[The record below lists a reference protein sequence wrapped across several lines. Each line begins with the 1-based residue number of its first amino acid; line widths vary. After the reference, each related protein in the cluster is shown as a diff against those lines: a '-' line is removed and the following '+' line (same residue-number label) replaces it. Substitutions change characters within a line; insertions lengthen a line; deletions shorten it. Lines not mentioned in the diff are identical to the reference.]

1 MRERSLNNLIFRLRQ
16 PVIEFLIVVIGIVA
30 ALSLDNWN
38 NERLD
43 RGRETEYL
51 TRLMSDI
58 ESDLS
63 AFAQTSQAVVEKR
76 RDLELI
82 SRFSRNPDG
91 IEENIVPFLEAL
103 INGNRLGFNIP
114 RGKATT
120 FSDLT
125 NTGNLGLIRRADLRR
140 SILDYYQQRTSSI
153 RRIETRMTEYPGR
166 AYGIIPPE
174 LPSYRIGPVT
184 LPADVQISEDSIEH
198 IVTELQSLQFF
209 LNLNAEQNYSSFL
222 EGVIEDLGA
231 QAEQLLDALRS
242 ELSQ

>member
-1 MRERSLNNLIFRLRQ
+1 LKSLKFRLRQ
-16 PVIEFLIVVIGIVA
+16 PIIEFLIIVIGIVT

-51 TRLMSDI
+51 IRLMSDI
-58 ESDLS
+58 ESDIS
-63 AFAQTSQAVVEKR
+63 EFAQTSQAVVEKR

-125 NTGNLGLIRRADLRR
+125 NTGSLGLIRRADLRQN
-140 SILDYYQQRTSSI
+140 ILDYYQQRSSSI
-153 RRIETRMTEYPGR
+153 RRIETRMTEYPGK

-174 LPSYRIGPVT
+174 LPSYRTSPVK
-184 LPADVQISEDSIEH
+184 LPADVEISEDSVEH

-222 EGVIEDLGA
+222 EGVIDDLGA

>member
-1 MRERSLNNLIFRLRQ
+1 MKSLIFRLRQ
-16 PVIEFLIVVIGIVA
+16 PVIEFLIVVIGIIA

-51 TRLMSDI
+51 IRLKSDI

-63 AFAQTSQAVVEKR
+63 EFALASQAVVEKR

-82 SRFSRNPDG
+82 SRFARNPEG

>member
-1 MRERSLNNLIFRLRQ
+1 MKSLIFRLRQ
-16 PVIEFLIVVIGIVA
+16 PVIEFLIVVIGIIA

-51 TRLMSDI
+51 IRLKSDI

-63 AFAQTSQAVVEKR
+63 EFALISQAVVEKR

-82 SRFSRNPDG
+82 SRFARNPEG

>member
-1 MRERSLNNLIFRLRQ
+1 LKSLIFRLRQ
-16 PVIEFLIVVIGIVA
+16 PVIEFLIVVIGIIA

-51 TRLMSDI
+51 IRLKSDI

-63 AFAQTSQAVVEKR
+63 EFALASQAVVEKR

-82 SRFSRNPDG
+82 SRFARNPEG

>member
-1 MRERSLNNLIFRLRQ
+1 LNNLIFRLRQ

-51 TRLMSDI
+51 NRLMSDI
-58 ESDLS
+58 ESDL
-63 AFAQTSQAVVEKR
+63 AQFAQTSQAVVEKR

-82 SRFSRNPDG
+82 SRFSRNPDE
-91 IEENIVPFLEAL
+91 IDENIVPFLEAL

-125 NTGNLGLIRRADLRR
+125 NTGSLGLIRRVDLRQN
-140 SILDYYQQRTSSI
+140 ILDYYQQRSSGI
-153 RRIETRMTEYPGR
+153 RRIETRMTEYPGK
-166 AYGIIPPE
+166 AYGIIPPK
-174 LPSYRIGPVT
+174 LPSYRTGPVK
-184 LPADVQISEDSIEH
+184 LPADVEISEDSVEH
-198 IVTELQSLQFF
+198 IVTELQSMQFIF
-209 LNLNAEQNYSSFL
+209 SLNAEQNYSSFL

-242 ELSQ
+242 ELSH

>member
-1 MRERSLNNLIFRLRQ
+1 MKSLIFRLRQ
-16 PVIEFLIVVIGIVA
+16 PVIEFLIVVIGIIA

-51 TRLMSDI
+51 IRLMSDI

-63 AFAQTSQAVVEKR
+63 AFALTSQAVVEKR

-82 SRFSRNPDG
+82 SRFSRNPEG